1 MNKMDPF
8 VFIRVGNNQEWRSAV
23 CHNGGKNP
31 HWQGQHMEIPVKKL
45 NKLNKTVHI
54 EIRDQNML
62 QSEPLGHASVT
73 LAVFAS
79 RGPVQERVGLMF

>member
-1 MNKMDPF
+1 
-8 VFIRVGNNQEWRSAV
+8 
-23 CHNGGKNP
+23 
-31 HWQGQHMEIPVKKL
+31 MEIPVKKL

>member
-1 MNKMDPF
+1 
-8 VFIRVGNNQEWRSAV
+8 
-23 CHNGGKNP
+23 
-31 HWQGQHMEIPVKKL
+31 MEIPVKKL

-79 RGPVQERVGLMF
+79 RGPIQERVGLMYQGRPAGHLMMRSVFH